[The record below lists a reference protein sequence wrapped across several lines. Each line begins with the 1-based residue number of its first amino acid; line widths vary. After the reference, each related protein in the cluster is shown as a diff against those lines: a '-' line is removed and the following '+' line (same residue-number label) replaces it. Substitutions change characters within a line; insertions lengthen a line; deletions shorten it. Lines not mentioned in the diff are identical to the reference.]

1 MLGSAVEGFKKS
13 RTVDSFDTV
22 PILMPEKMQIISG
35 QSKLIMYYYTFFT
48 NDGRSHLKAVVLPE
62 DAAVNGLDDDFV
74 LHA

>member
-1 MLGSAVEGFKKS
+1 
-13 RTVDSFDTV
+13 
-22 PILMPEKMQIISG
+22 MPEKMQIISD